1 MFLFASKI
9 MYDFYRLTL
18 KYKLTDPRV
27 SDKEST
33 TGITGSGFMHASGVQ
48 KPGFLLPALPSL
60 KGPEIQNF
68 PFDPMFNTELLSGV
82 QMVTSVEP
90 ALSLQ

>member
-9 MYDFYRLTL
+9 MYDFYGLTL

-48 KPGFLLPALPSL
+48 KPGFLPALSSL

-68 PFDPMFNTELLSGV
+68 PFDSMFNTELLSGV